1 MCQSQSDQQTLWV
14 CCLGHP
20 VCTPLV
26 ASLPPLNPSPIKN
39 PARHEWAGFLSFL
52 RPGKNPPIPLQAQ
65 LAEGQSFSPNLPFR
79 PAFLLNSS
87 PFSPQISLKSHAY
100 VITFPGFCYTNIAL
114 SSVQIQPFSPEKLVC
129 LMSFN
134 SRISVRNLRTY
145 SMKLC

>member
-1 MCQSQSDQQTLWV
+1 MSVAKRPTNP
-14 CCLGHP
+14 LGLLPWTSGVHA
-20 VCTPLV
+20 
-26 ASLPPLNPSPIKN
+26 ASRFAPSPGPLANKN

-52 RPGKNPPIPLQAQ
+52 RAGKSAHPLASAAGREVVLLSKSPVRPRLSPP
-65 LAEGQSFSPNLPFR
+65 
-79 PAFLLNSS
+79 FL
-87 PFSPQISLKSHAY
+87 PQISPESPIN

-114 SSVQIQPFSPEKLVC
+114 LTVQIQPFSPEKLVC